1 MIGLKE
7 IREKS
12 SAPAY
17 TRGNQVY
24 LSRKVHDLE
33 FSYLNDHLIT
43 VHAFVD
49 GSFGR
54 PYETEI
60 SYDEHTNVILGYSCS
75 CPAASAYGGMCK
87 HCVGLA
93 LTLTLDMADAQ
104 NHSMHEIDAKP
115 AVIQTDS
122 ALEQLLY
129 TRSMTEKARYL
140 QPSITG
146 EVELEPTFSYKPYDG
161 WSVSFRIG
169 TEHKYVLKDIHE
181 FVIHMENRDKFT
193 YGKKLSFI
201 HERSVFT
208 KESRYWIDYLT
219 MRVQKEESESPY
231 AYGRYRLYE
240 SAIRR
245 SLFLNHMELTDLF
258 YDIAPSQILL
268 TDGTH
273 RKASALEIVN
283 KDPHIDLTL
292 TNHGDGYLLELPPL
306 EILKGNK
313 KLCVWQDSVIY
324 CCSQEFIDSMLGILD
339 LANPDFSR
347 EYKLSAKDMNT
358 FCQIVLPDL
367 EKFAAVRKPEEV
379 HVFTPD
385 PCELRIYLDEQ
396 GKRVTG
402 KIEAWYGEQHFN
414 LLEPIAVDGM
424 YRDIAREVQAFT
436 IMRQYFLYAEESQYL
451 YLKRED
457 EDQIYQLIATGI
469 SQLQQLGTVYVSDS
483 IKRLQ
488 LLRRPRLKVGVS
500 LQAGLLDLTID
511 SEGLTAA
518 DIDGILANYRRRK
531 KYYRLGNGEFLQL
544 EDNGIAALAE
554 LADGLNL
561 KSEQLT
567 SGHMHLPE
575 YRAFYLD
582 QVLREHDSDLTV
594 KRAQEFK
601 AIIRNLKDVQ
611 DSDYEIP
618 SDLHAELHSYQKF
631 GYRWLCTLD
640 RLGFG
645 GILADDMGLGKTL
658 QAITFLLAKKQQ
670 SSLRSLVVCPASLV
684 YNWENEIN
692 RFAPDLTV
700 LAIVGQ
706 ADERKELLSQ
716 EADIYLTSYDLLKR
730 DILEYQE
737 LAFDYCIIDEA
748 QNIKNHTT
756 QAARAVK
763 GIKARVRFALTGT
776 PIENTLS
783 ELWSI
788 FDFLMPGIL
797 NSYKN
802 FKDEYELPI
811 AATSDETVSRRLQ
824 KMIRPFILRRL
835 KKDVLKELP
844 DKLEKVVYSKMEQTQ
859 RKLYDAAAK
868 KTAESLAHKSADEFK
883 QGKLQILAELTKLR
897 QICCDPSLV
906 FENYHGESAKL
917 ETCLSLIGGAVSS
930 GNKVLVFSQ
939 FTSMLAII
947 EERLKAEKISYYCLT
962 GSTSKEKRRE
972 LVDAFQNDSTSV
984 FLISLKAGGTGLNL
998 TAANI
1003 VIHFDPWWNMAA
1015 QNQATDRVHR
1025 IGQEQVVTVYRLITK
1040 NTLEENILKL
1050 QEKKASL
1057 SDQIITDGSITD
1069 SLATK
1074 EDFLEIL
1081 QI

>member
-1 MIGLKE
+1 MISLKE

-17 TRGNQVY
+17 TRGNQIY
-24 LSRKVHDLE
+24 LRRKVHDLE
-33 FSYLNDHLIT
+33 FSYLNDHLLT

-49 GSFGR
+49 SSYGR

-60 SYDEHTNVILGYSCS
+60 SYDEHSDEILGFSCT

-87 HCVGLA
+87 HCVGLG
-93 LTLTLDMADAQ
+93 LTLSLDMPDTQ
-104 NHSMHEIDAKP
+104 KQTMSEVEMKP
-115 AVIQTDS
+115 AAIQTDP

-129 TRSMTEKARYL
+129 TRSMAEKARYF

-169 TEHKYVLKDIHE
+169 AEHKYVLKDIRE
-181 FVIHMENRDKFT
+181 FIMHLENREKYT

-208 KESRYWIDYLT
+208 KESRNWIDYLT
-219 MRVQKEESESPY
+219 MRVQKEESESPFS
-231 AYGRYRLYE
+231 YGKYRLYE

-245 SLFLNHMELTDLF
+245 SLPLNDMELTDLF
-258 YDIAPSQILL
+258 YHMAPARIMVEEGNRR
-268 TDGTH
+268 T
-273 RKASALEIVN
+273 SAMEIVN
-283 KDPHIDLTL
+283 EDPRIDLKL
-292 TNHGDGYLLELPPL
+292 TNHGDGYLLKLPPL
-306 EILKGNK
+306 EIFKGNQQ
-313 KLCVWQDSVIY
+313 LCIWKTNVIY
-324 CCSQEFIDSMLGILD
+324 CCSPEYIRSMSGLLD
-339 LANPDFSR
+339 LANSDFSR
-347 EYKLSAKDMNT
+347 DYAISGKDMNT
-358 FCQIVLPDL
+358 FCQVVLPDL
-367 EKFAAVRKPEEV
+367 EKFAAVKKPEEV
-379 HVFTPD
+379 QVFTPE

-396 GKRVTG
+396 DNRVTG

-414 LLEPIAVDGM
+414 LLEPVAVEGM
-424 YRDIAREVQAFT
+424 YRDIAQEMQAFNT
-436 IMRQYFLYAEESQYL
+436 MREYFLYAEESQYL

-457 EDQIYQLIATGI
+457 EDQIYHLIATGI
-469 SQLQQLGTVYVSDS
+469 TQLQQMGTVYVSDS

-488 LLRRPRLKVGVS
+488 LLRRPKLKVGVS

-531 KYYRLGNGEFLQL
+531 KYYRLANGEFLQL

-554 LADGLNL
+554 LADGLDL
-561 KSEQLT
+561 DSEQLT
-567 SGHMHLPE
+567 SGHMQLPE

-594 KRAQEFK
+594 KRAHEFK
-601 AIIRNLKDVQ
+601 AIIRNLKDVE

-618 SDLHAELHSYQKF
+618 SDLHAELRSYQKF

-658 QAITFLLAKKQQ
+658 QMITFLLAKKQQ
-670 SSLRSLVVCPASLV
+670 GSLSSLVVCPASLV
-684 YNWENEIN
+684 YNWESEIN

-700 LAIVGQ
+700 IPIVGQ
-706 ADERKELLSQ
+706 AEERKELLCQ

-730 DILEYQE
+730 DILEYQDRT
-737 LAFDYCIIDEA
+737 FDYCVIDEA

-797 NSYKN
+797 NSYKT

-844 DKLEKVVYSKMEQTQ
+844 DKLEKVVYSKMEKTQ
-859 RKLYDAAAK
+859 RELYEATAK
-868 KTAESLAHKSADEFK
+868 KTAQSLAQKTAEEFK
-883 QGKLQILAELTKLR
+883 HGKIQILAELTRLR

-906 FENYHGESAKL
+906 YENYQGESAKL

-947 EERLKAEKISYYCLT
+947 EQRLVEENIGYYCLT

-972 LVDAFQNDSTSV
+972 LVDAFQTDSTPV

-1025 IGQEQVVTVYRLITK
+1025 IGQEQIVTVYRLITK
-1040 NTLEENILKL
+1040 NTLEEKILKL

-1057 SDQIITDGSITD
+1057 SDQIIADGSITD

-1081 QI
+1081 QV